1 MHTTS
6 RAGIAARPQ
15 HHCTLHHPS
24 DKMCV
29 PAGLAVVKYKLGQ
42 CNEVQDL
49 FARAYDIQSGHASE
63 ALSSY

>member
-49 FARAYDIQSGHASE
+49 FAWAYDI
-63 ALSSY
+63 